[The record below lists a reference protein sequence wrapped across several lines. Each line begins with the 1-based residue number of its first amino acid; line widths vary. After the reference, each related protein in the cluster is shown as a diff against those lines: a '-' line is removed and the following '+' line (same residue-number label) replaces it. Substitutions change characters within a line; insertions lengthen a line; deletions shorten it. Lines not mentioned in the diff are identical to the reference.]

1 MSSFDSDPNNF
12 NNTSYESQNR
22 RREFDNQP
30 DSMRSGGM
38 NTGGGGYDQQASRF
52 DNSNSNSMG
61 GGGFDQQTPGRDQ
74 FSASGY
80 NDDSFGPQSQTGRG
94 GNPGRSEFNN
104 ERSYGGDS
112 TGTQA
117 YGAGNDFENNRST
130 GYGTGNTG
138 SAYGTGNDFSGDRN
152 DDSHGSGNNNKPSFG
167 DKMKGTAEV
176 AAGKM
181 TKNPGMVE
189 RGQDRKTEGNNY

>member
-38 NTGGGGYDQQASRF
+38 NTGSGGYDQQASRF
-52 DNSNSNSMG
+52 DNSNSMG
-61 GGGFDQQTPGRDQ
+61 GGGFDQQTLARDQ

-80 NDDSFGPQSQTGRG
+80 NDDSFGPQSQSQT
-94 GNPGRSEFNN
+94 GRSEFKN

-112 TGTQA
+112 
-117 YGAGNDFENNRST
+117 YGAGNDFESNRST

-138 SAYGTGNDFSGDRN
+138 SAYSTGNDFSGDRN
-152 DDSHGSGNNNKPSFG
+152 DDSSYGSGNNNSNNKPSFG

>member
-52 DNSNSNSMG
+52 DNSNSMG
-61 GGGFDQQTPGRDQ
+61 AGGFGQQTPGRDQ
-74 FSASGY
+74 FSAS
-80 NDDSFGPQSQTGRG
+80 DDSFGPQSQTGR
-94 GNPGRSEFNN
+94 SEFQN

-112 TGTQA
+112 

-152 DDSHGSGNNNKPSFG
+152 DESYGSGNNNNKPSFG

>member
-12 NNTSYESQNR
+12 DNTNNNSSYESQNR
-22 RREFDNQP
+22 RREFTGQP
-30 DSMRSGGM
+30 
-38 NTGGGGYDQQASRF
+38 GGGYDQQASRF
-52 DNSNSNSMG
+52 DNSNSMG

-74 FSASGY
+74 FSTSGY
-80 NDDSFGPQSQTGRG
+80 NDDSFGPQSQSQT
-94 GNPGRSEFNN
+94 GRSEFKN

-112 TGTQA
+112 
-117 YGAGNDFENNRST
+117 YGAGNGTESNRST

-152 DDSHGSGNNNKPSFG
+152 DDSSYGSGNNNSNNKPSFG

-189 RGQDRKTEGNNY
+189 RGQDRKTEGSNY